1 MTVPVG
7 RRRPGPDI
15 RGQARAAWPTDSES
29 ESDPGPLR
37 PVTSLRLLAVPAG
50 GDGPPSRTRKL
61 GTSPAEA
68 PRQCRAMT
76 VGRHGD
82 AGVLMWPGGRMPRAF
97 QPWASIMMRP
107 GCHPS
112 GLMIPASSPGR
123 VIVAPPRWTRRP
135 RLAAAAHGHG
145 RVTVGLLRSL

>member
-37 PVTSLRLLAVPAG
+37 PGTSLRLLAVPAG
-50 GDGPPSRTRKL
+50 GDGPSSRTRKL

-82 AGVLMWPGGRMPRAF
+82 AGVLMRPGGRMPRAF
-97 QPWASIMMRP
+97 QPWA
-107 GCHPS
+107 
-112 GLMIPASSPGR
+112 
-123 VIVAPPRWTRRP
+123 
-135 RLAAAAHGHG
+135 
-145 RVTVGLLRSL
+145 